1 MNFNAENSL
10 TKATRIYSGGR
21 TISARNGA
29 GPADFACTACKT
41 ACNFVP
47 GGALGKMACDLV
59 CDNTVC

>member
-29 GPADFACTACKT
+29 GPA
-41 ACNFVP
+41 
-47 GGALGKMACDLV
+47 GLACDLL
-59 CDNTVC
+59 CGALPGPAQALCRAAC